1 MEDYD
6 AVIVGAGIGG
16 LALGYALASNGRKV
30 CVLEARREVT
40 PSKRGLTLQPNGLET
55 LQKLG
60 LLDRVLRI
68 GAKTTH
74 VSWYEIRE
82 RPLATFDYS
91 ILDHPHNYLL
101 TVVPSELE
109 LDLREAFSSKGGIIY
124 DSTFFQE
131 TLRAGFGRVIKA
143 EENRSPVEFSAKIIV
158 GADGESCMVRPALQ
172 VLARIKDYPEDY
184 PFLLAR
190 ALD

>member
-1 MEDYD
+1 MFTNVERSWELALYLQQCRLPQRAGVLMEDYD

-55 LQKLG
+55 LQQLG

-82 RPLATFDYS
+82 GPLATFDYS

-101 TVVPSELE
+101 TVVLSELE
-109 LDLREAFSSKGGIIY
+109 LVLRDALSDVGGTIY
-124 DSTFFQE
+124 ESTFFRE
-131 TLRAGFGRVIKA
+131 IRRTGLGKVELKA
-143 EENRSPVEFSAKIIV
+143 ERDGSPVEFSTRILV
-158 GADGESCMVRPALQ
+158 GADGQ
-172 VLARIKDYPEDY
+172 I
-184 PFLLAR
+184 
-190 ALD
+190 